1 MEVSMIL
8 KIIVDG
14 IAFLLAL
21 MLFAAIFA
29 LAYFLISSI
38 VVLIIS
44 DIKSIV
50 TTPTLVDTD
59 VPDDNTN
66 KQPVDIDDS
75 KLMEAA
81 RNMTGDADMVF
92 NRKTK

>member
-1 MEVSMIL
+1 MIL
-8 KIIVDG
+8 NIIVDG

-21 MLFAAIFA
+21 MLFVAIFA

-38 VVLIIS
+38 VVLIIR

-50 TTPTLVDTD
+50 TTPTSVDTD
-59 VPDDNTN
+59 VPEDSTN

-75 KLMEAA
+75 ELMEAA

-92 NRKTK
+92 NRKPK